1 VGTEKVMGAAMAL
14 LGAAEAVASI
24 GAAMRLRLEG
34 AEAAPALAA
43 RLDAVL
49 DALGVREAVDE
60 LDPQAMAG
68 LASLFEGY
76 LAQAT
81 DLVATPL
88 RAGWDHDQSSVLM
101 TQGNMSALL
110 AGIFQ
115 RFVLPRLDG
124 AGESLEQPGASFL
137 DVGAGV
143 AALSVAICRAWPQVR
158 VVAVDPWDRALALA
172 HDVVA
177 AADMGE
183 RIELRAV
190 GAEALEDEA
199 EHDVAWV
206 PTFFIPETALGGVL
220 ERVLAALR
228 PGGWAIAG
236 LYARPEDPLAA
247 ALADLRTVRQGGTLQ
262 SAQDTAALLEQAGF
276 EDVGVHFDP
285 AWRVPIVFVAGRRPA
300 GA

>member
-1 VGTEKVMGAAMAL
+1 VGTEQVMMAAMPL
-14 LGAAEAVASI
+14 LGGAEAVASI
-24 GAAMRLRLEG
+24 GAAMRLRLDG
-34 AEAAPALAA
+34 TEAPPELVA

-49 DALGVREAVDE
+49 DALGVRAAVDE
-60 LDPQAMAG
+60 LSPPELAG

-81 DLVATPL
+81 DLVVTPQ
-88 RAGWDHDQSSVLM
+88 RAGWDHDQKSILM

-115 RFVLPRLDG
+115 QRVLPRLDG
-124 AGESLEQPGASFL
+124 AAERLDQEGASIL

-143 AALSVAICRAWPQVR
+143 AALSVSLCRTWPQAR
-158 VVAVDPWDRALALA
+158 VVAVDPWERALALA
-172 HDVVA
+172 RDVIA
-177 AADMGE
+177 AADMGD

-199 EHDVAWV
+199 EHDLAWV
-206 PTFFIPETALGGVL
+206 PTFFIPATVLEGVL

-228 PGGWAIAG
+228 PGAWAIVG

-247 ALADLRTVRQGGTLQ
+247 ALADLRTVRQGGTLY
-262 SAQDTAALLEQAGF
+262 TAPETVALMQAVGF
-276 EDVGVHFDP
+276 EDAAVHFDP
-285 AWRVPIVFVAGRRPA
+285 AWRVPIVFVAGRRA
-300 GA
+300 AA

>member
-1 VGTEKVMGAAMAL
+1 MAAAMPL
-14 LGAAEAVASI
+14 LGGAEAVASV

-34 AEAAPALAA
+34 AAGPPELTG

-49 DALGVREAVDE
+49 DALGIREAVDE
-60 LDPQAMAG
+60 LGQQELAG

-81 DLVATPL
+81 DLVVTPL
-88 RAGWDHDQSSVLM
+88 RAGWDHDQSSILM
-101 TQGNMSALL
+101 TQGNMSAML

-115 RFVLPRLDG
+115 QFVVPGLDG
-124 AGESLEQPGASFL
+124 AAERLEQPGASFL

-143 AALSVAICRAWPQVR
+143 AALSVALCRTWPELR

-172 HDVVA
+172 RDVVA

-190 GAEALEDEA
+190 GAEALQDES
-199 EHDVAWV
+199 EHDLAWV
-206 PTFFIPETALGGVL
+206 PTFFIPATALGPVL
-220 ERVLAALR
+220 EHVLAALR

-262 SAQDTAALLEQAGF
+262 TPQETVALLERAGY
-276 EDVGVHFDP
+276 EDAAVHFDP
-285 AWRVPIVFVAGRRPA
+285 AWRVPIVFVAGRRA
-300 GA
+300 AES